1 MPSVTDLQQQQQQQQ
16 TSSNIHGK
24 STPPPTQSATSMDP
38 NNADPLTQAMLV
50 LEKKQRNLGKRKEK
64 LESYQK
70 EAKDGKELNKD
81 QKDALAKYPE
91 VLGQIECVKELSEQ
105 FKKIQTESSR
115 NQKRLSKQAAE
126 EKRLLVSERLREY
139 AKIRYLFD
147 HRPSSLKPE
156 ESSLL
161 DELSSSII
169 PSDNS
174 LNSITRSVDTVL
186 SIYQA
191 GPSSTIKPLTGKN
204 PQEVREILEELIKNL
219 DNQTNSVSSCVPIK
233 EEEQIKQIN
242 ETDDIQSSNKNINEY
257 PLQFDTR
264 NQNIP
269 LEQIIQDSP
278 FFPIDLNNQ
287 QIQDNNRD
295 QSPDPNQY
303 LQTFTVV
310 NSNINDQSSSSI
322 INQQEE
328 ESTNVVTSNDEQH
341 QSDEQWQHQGS
352 NETTQR
358 MGQFHNETGNKNYH
372 RGGPNHFS
380 QQWRGPRGVRYDN
393 SHGSGQRQYNENNR
407 ARNGSNQYYRGN
419 RGGGNYRPGNRGY
432 HNNTNEYQKP
442 TQYQTNNDQHQQT
455 RSAPPSQQ
463 Q

>member
-1 MPSVTDLQQQQQQQQ
+1 MPSVTDLQQQQQQ

-186 SIYQA
+186 SIYQG

-219 DNQTNSVSSCVPIK
+219 DNQTNSVSSCVPFK

-242 ETDDIQSSNKNINEY
+242 ETDDIQSS
-257 PLQFDTR
+257 
-264 NQNIP
+264 
-269 LEQIIQDSP
+269 
-278 FFPIDLNNQ
+278 
-287 QIQDNNRD
+287 
-295 QSPDPNQY
+295 
-303 LQTFTVV
+303 
-310 NSNINDQSSSSI
+310 
-322 INQQEE
+322 
-328 ESTNVVTSNDEQH
+328 
-341 QSDEQWQHQGS
+341 
-352 NETTQR
+352 
-358 MGQFHNETGNKNYH
+358 
-372 RGGPNHFS
+372 
-380 QQWRGPRGVRYDN
+380 
-393 SHGSGQRQYNENNR
+393 
-407 ARNGSNQYYRGN
+407 
-419 RGGGNYRPGNRGY
+419 
-432 HNNTNEYQKP
+432 
-442 TQYQTNNDQHQQT
+442 
-455 RSAPPSQQ
+455 
-463 Q
+463 